1 MTTARRRTAT
11 TRPSEKAD
19 GLVFSGPPG
28 QLRAMVTL
36 ANTGDQRLAVRGLTV
51 RRQRAPDLAGLVAG
65 VVAPGATAA
74 LPVTVALEPGTGP
87 GDYAAEVEVA
97 GVRRPAVLHV
107 EPELAMRVSP
117 RRVLAEP
124 GPQDLTIV
132 VVNEGNIDVPLASLT
147 RARTCDGGDDPPG
160 PDVTLT
166 LDRHRVAPAASSITL
181 TAHLEVPAG
190 LDPTRR
196 HRASVPVG
204 LADLEVIVLARSTA
218 PEATP

>member
-1 MTTARRRTAT
+1 MTTARRKTGT
-11 TRPSEKAD
+11 TRPSEQAD
-19 GLVFSGPPG
+19 VLVFSGPPG
-28 QLRAMVTL
+28 QLRATVTL

-51 RRQRAPDLAGLVAG
+51 RRQRAPDLPGLVAG
-65 VVAPGATAA
+65 VVAPGTTAA

-124 GPQDLTIV
+124 GRQDLTIV
-132 VVNEGNIDVPLASLT
+132 VVNEGNVDVPLASLT
-147 RARTCDGGDDPPG
+147 RARTCDGGDDPG

-166 LDRHRVAPAASSITL
+166 LDRHRVAPAASSLTL
-181 TAHLEVPAG
+181 TAHIEVPTG